1 MKKVYFR
8 YAYLGLFLLAAFPLH
23 AQTGCTDS
31 PENPTAILG
40 LIGAAGAFYRP
51 LKKKLTSI
59 LARRQE
65 L

>member
-1 MKKVYFR
+1 MTKVYFR
-8 YAYLGLFLLAAFPLH
+8 YACLGLFLLAAFPLH
-23 AQTGCTDS
+23 AQTGCVNS

-40 LIGAAGAFYRP
+40 LIGAAGACYIP
-51 LKKKLTSI
+51 LKKKLISI

>member
-1 MKKVYFR
+1 MTKVYFR

-23 AQTGCTDS
+23 AQGGCVDS

-40 LIGAAGAFYRP
+40 LIGAAGAFYIP
-51 LKKKLTSI
+51 LKKKLSSI
-59 LARRQE
+59 LGRRQD

>member
-1 MKKVYFR
+1 MTKVCFR

-23 AQTGCTDS
+23 AQGGCVDS

-40 LIGAAGAFYRP
+40 LIAAAGVFCIP
-51 LKKKLTSI
+51 FKKKLTSI
-59 LARRQE
+59 LCNRRD